1 MTDNVSHETLRVID
15 CNHHPRLVTEGGVVV
30 EEVDRFLSA
39 VEARGLSPRTV
50 RAYAFD
56 LLILY
61 RWLEGRG
68 ENEART
74 VNALKQSDLV
84 DFIRFQ
90 REVKANPTSIN
101 RRLLV
106 AGLFYR
112 FLTGEPIGAG
122 GERGVSL
129 PGPYYKGRG
138 RDRDLGLHR
147 IKAPRQRSLRVKTPQ
162 TVVEPLTAE
171 QARLL
176 IGSFARYRDIAIV
189 YLMLL
194 CGLRSREV
202 ITLNIGDVGFD
213 EQRLR
218 VTGKGDKERVLPLPT
233 LLLRCLSDYLRF
245 ERPSVCKTLS
255 LFVVLKGKRRGR
267 EMTVDGLRSLFRY
280 RRRDEKIENA
290 NPHRLRHTFGA
301 DMARAGVR
309 LPILQKMMG
318 HEDSKMTLKYINL
331 SMSDVAAEF
340 HRAAKEIQ
348 RRYTDGED
356 K

>member
-1 MTDNVSHETLRVID
+1 MTPLSKRSLQVALHENRY
-15 CNHHPRLVTEGGVVV
+15 RLLNERGVVI

-39 VEARGLSPRTV
+39 LEIRGLSALTV

-68 ENEART
+68 KGEARF
-74 VNALKQSDLV
+74 VEELKQSDLLEY
-84 DFIRFQ
+84 IRFQ
-90 REVKANPTSIN
+90 RCAHAEPTSIN
-101 RRLLV
+101 RRLVV

-112 FLTGEPIGAG
+112 FLTGEHIGAG
-122 GERGVSL
+122 EKSEIGVSL
-129 PGPYYKGRG
+129 PAPYYKGRG
-138 RDRDLGLHR
+138 RDRQLGLQR
-147 IKAPRQRSLRVKTPQ
+147 MSMPRHRSLRVKTPR

-176 IGSFARYRDIAIV
+176 IRSFERYRDICIA

-202 ITLNIGDVGFD
+202 LAIEVGDMNFD
-213 EQRLR
+213 EHRLR
-218 VTGKGDKERVLPLPT
+218 VSGKGNKERVLPLPT
-233 LLLRCLSDYLRF
+233 LLLKCLRDYLRL
-245 ERPSVCKTLS
+245 ERPSVCRTKA
-255 LFVVLKGKRRGR
+255 LFVILQGARRGQA
-267 EMTVDGLRSLFRY
+267 MTASGLRSLFRY
-280 RRRDEKIENA
+280 RRRSEEIHNA

-309 LPILQKMMG
+309 LPVLQKMMG
-318 HEDSKMTLKYINL
+318 HEDSKMTLRYINL
-331 SMSDVAAEF
+331 SISDIAAEF
-340 HRAAKEIQ
+340 QRAAKEIHQ
-348 RRYTDGED
+348 RYKDD